1 MFAFNEQRRNE
12 AVAATIR
19 AITSV
24 LAAHSA
30 PKPLMGWG
38 YWGDAAT
45 ATTRVCVC
53 LSGEREEDCV
63 WRG

>member
-30 PKPLMGWG
+30 PKPLMGWVT
-38 YWGDAAT
+38 GDAASVSV
-45 ATTRVCVC
+45 RF
-53 LSGEREEDCV
+53 
-63 WRG
+63 